1 MASAA
6 LFSSLG
12 FQPVGVY
19 DWAKIQGWRRANV
32 SYRPLLDPGSSLVE
46 QWHVL
51 FAVRNWDCDH
61 TLNSDTFD
69 WSIPAEFKTNFES
82 KLVSL
87 KERDLDHVCV
97 YFID

>member
-61 TLNSDTFD
+61 TLNSDILIGLFRQ
-69 WSIPAEFKTNFES
+69 N
-82 KLVSL
+82 L
-87 KERDLDHVCV
+87 KQILKVNL
-97 YFID
+97 